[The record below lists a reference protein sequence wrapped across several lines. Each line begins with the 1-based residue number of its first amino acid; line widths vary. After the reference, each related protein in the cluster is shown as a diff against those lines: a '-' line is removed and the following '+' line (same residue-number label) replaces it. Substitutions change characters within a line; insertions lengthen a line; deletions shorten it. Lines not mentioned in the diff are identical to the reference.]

1 MLVEISRKP
10 AVKQQM
16 LSFHIQGMVED
27 GEAIPEPSTL
37 DDVRNDPARKDAALV
52 FLVTIDNVD
61 ETIRS
66 NITAPES
73 QTKEIDRVDGS
84 AGMTRSHSSF
94 SQSSANANATEQLS
108 FRLLRNCQQ
117 FLQTRQGGSSERD
130 GEYMCSSILVKPPH
144 IVFTFIPSIG
154 SF

>member
-73 QTKEIDRVDGS
+73 
-84 AGMTRSHSSF
+84 
-94 SQSSANANATEQLS
+94 
-108 FRLLRNCQQ
+108 
-117 FLQTRQGGSSERD
+117 
-130 GEYMCSSILVKPPH
+130 
-144 IVFTFIPSIG
+144 
-154 SF
+154 